1 MGKTLL
7 VILVVFCIVITII
20 GNIRYHSK
28 STQERLKA
36 DKKEKEDWVN
46 KYSGTAEGR
55 ITEHHWDTH
64 LVSSGVGTGRTMKED
79 TIDATDSIFMVSYEF
94 EVDGK
99 TYTGQGEGSP
109 AFQVRKVQ
117 TICYD
122 PSDPNDNCT
131 LFYLNAM
138 KYRYGLVDKK
148 GNKI

>member
-1 MGKTLL
+1 MVRYLL
-7 VILVVFCIVITII
+7 IGLLIFAVIITII
-20 GNIRYHSK
+20 GRIRYRGAY
-28 STQERLKA
+28 QERIQE
-36 DKKEKEDWVN
+36 EKQKNKDLVN
-46 KYSGTAEGR
+46 RYSGRAEGR

-109 AFQVRKVQ
+109 AIQVRKAQ

-131 LFYLNAM
+131 IFYLNAM